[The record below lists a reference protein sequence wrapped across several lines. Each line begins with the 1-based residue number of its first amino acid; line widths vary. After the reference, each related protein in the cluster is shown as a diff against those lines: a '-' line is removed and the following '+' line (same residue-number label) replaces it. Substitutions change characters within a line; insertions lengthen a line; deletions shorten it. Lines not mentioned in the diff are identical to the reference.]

1 MESFWTS
8 IVRLGFPQTHTAK
21 VRHPQL
27 PTVTAAA
34 CATQLPATRI
44 ADAMSLGVAV
54 VVTVFGIV
62 DVAFLGVVVA
72 DVVTIVYRSMLLS
85 VVVVVAA
92 VAHWVGVTAP
102 PVVVAA

>member
-1 MESFWTS
+1 M
-8 IVRLGFPQTHTAK
+8 
-21 VRHPQL
+21 
-27 PTVTAAA
+27 
-34 CATQLPATRI
+34 
-44 ADAMSLGVAV
+44 

-92 VAHWVGVTAP
+92 VAYWVGVTAP